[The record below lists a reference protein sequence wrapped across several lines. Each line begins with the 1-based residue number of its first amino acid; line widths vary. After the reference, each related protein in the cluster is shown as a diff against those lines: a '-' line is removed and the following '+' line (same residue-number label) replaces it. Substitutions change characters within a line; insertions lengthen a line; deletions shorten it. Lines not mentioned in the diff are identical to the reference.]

1 MGVVEKDD
9 GQYDTVIPVFWVT
22 GAALFIR
29 RADYMNAG
37 GLDGRF
43 CTHGGNRF
51 VLATPF
57 TRTCDCLCASK
68 YCLSCGGSYS

>member
-43 CTHGGNRF
+43 LHTWR
-51 VLATPF
+51 
-57 TRTCDCLCASK
+57 K
-68 YCLSCGGSYS
+68 

>member
-9 GQYDTVIPVFWVT
+9 GQYDTVIPVFWAT

-37 GLDGRF
+37 DWMDVFLHTWR
-43 CTHGGNRF
+43 
-51 VLATPF
+51 
-57 TRTCDCLCASK
+57 K
-68 YCLSCGGSYS
+68 